1 MKITLKEFR
10 ELVLQILREDDNVI
24 KRKQLPTVDS
34 YKKKKTKDA
43 DIPAEVKPKI
53 NKLDSVKVPTVD
65 KYKPKKK

>member
-1 MKITLKEFR
+1 MKITLKEFK

-24 KRKQLPTVDS
+24 KRKQLPTIDS

-43 DIPAEVKPKI
+43 DAPEPIKPKT
-53 NKLDSVKVPTVD
+53 NKLDPVRVPMVD